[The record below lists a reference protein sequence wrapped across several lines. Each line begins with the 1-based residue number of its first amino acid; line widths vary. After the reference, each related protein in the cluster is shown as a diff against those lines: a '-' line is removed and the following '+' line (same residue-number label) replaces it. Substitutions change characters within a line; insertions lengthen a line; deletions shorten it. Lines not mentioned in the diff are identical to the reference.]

1 MTDETELVLVHE
13 DDGVLTLTLN
23 RPQASNA
30 LDGALVDA
38 LDSALDSA
46 QAASP
51 RCVVLRAAGKRF
63 CVGGDVTTFG
73 AGVDAD
79 EIAAH
84 VLRTA
89 SVVRRL
95 HNLEAPLVT
104 VVHGAVA
111 GAGLALVLAADIVVA
126 ARSTRF
132 VPAYSALG
140 LTPDVGVSWLLPR
153 IVGERRAVEY
163 LVTGREITADEARDW
178 GIVAEVVDDDDA
190 AAGRAAAMA
199 RRIADSGDAARETK
213 RLLRAASRTT
223 ADESAA
229 DEAATFRRAL
239 VSDVAQRRIAAFL
252 DRP

>member
-1 MTDETELVLVHE
+1 M
-13 DDGVLTLTLN
+13 
-23 RPQASNA
+23 
-30 LDGALVDA
+30 
-38 LDSALDSA
+38 
-46 QAASP
+46 
-51 RCVVLRAAGKRF
+51 
-63 CVGGDVTTFG
+63 
-73 AGVDAD
+73 
-79 EIAAH
+79 
-84 VLRTA
+84 
-89 SVVRRL
+89 
-95 HNLEAPLVT
+95 
-104 VVHGAVA
+104 A

-126 ARSTRF
+126 AHSTRF

-153 IVGERRAVEY
+153 VVGERRAVEY

-178 GIVAEVVDDDDA
+178 GIVAEVVDDDD

-229 DEAATFRRAL
+229 DEAATFSRAL

-252 DRP
+252 DRH